1 MSNIEQ
7 QFISDWIII
16 KGFLSPLNPMFPQER
31 DLFKKGIMT
40 NIERV
45 QIESLARKSVVLREM
60 WLRERQAV
68 LTEQLAANAEVK
80 KRWDLSDPIEVTQR
94 QSVKGQRSR

>member
-1 MSNIEQ
+1 
-7 QFISDWIII
+7 
-16 KGFLSPLNPMFPQER
+16 
-31 DLFKKGIMT
+31 MT
-40 NIERV
+40 NIERE

-80 KRWDLSDPIEVTQR
+80 KRWDLSDPIEVRQR
-94 QSVKGQRSR
+94 QSLNGQGRG